1 MSLTLIKKNNAILE
15 IINIIKKHDIDIE
28 DIIKKYTYS
37 YENKFNKLD
46 KKRYKDNYLKML
58 SFNKANERLIDIPNE
73 KSDEVLDKLFNEL
86 TSELS
91 YEQGKVSNKIQDVQI
106 EVPKKVPDEKNI
118 LYKLIEDYIFLF

>member
-28 DIIKKYTYS
+28 EIIKKYTYS

-46 KKRYKDNYLKML
+46 KKKYKDIYLKMIA
-58 SFNKANERLIDIPNE
+58 FNKPNE
-73 KSDEVLDKLFNEL
+73 KLINEL
-86 TSELS
+86 ASELS
-91 YEQGKVSNKIQDVQI
+91 YEEGKIQDVEI
-106 EVPKKVPDEKNI
+106 EVPKKISDEKNI